1 MGIVL
6 DIEPYCEN
14 CKRFEAKVNSTEC
27 IALDAVEP
35 VLINHRI
42 TCANADFCKDLHNN
56 MKKYLEGRRDKT

>member
-56 MKKYLEGRRDKT
+56 MKKYLEGRRDKA